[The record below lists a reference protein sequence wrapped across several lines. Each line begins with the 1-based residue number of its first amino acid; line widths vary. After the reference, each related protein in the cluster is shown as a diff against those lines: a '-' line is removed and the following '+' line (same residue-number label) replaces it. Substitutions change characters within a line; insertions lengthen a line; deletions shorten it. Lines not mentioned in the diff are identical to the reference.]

1 MNGLQSVGRF
11 LVVAGVIL
19 LVAGILAIAA
29 GRLGLPIGRLPG
41 DFSFKGKHVTV
52 FAPIGT
58 MILLSLVLTFILNV
72 LTRWFK

>member
-1 MNGLQSVGRF
+1 MVLAGLV
-11 LVVAGVIL
+11 L
-19 LVAGILAIAA
+19 LVAGVLAIAA

-41 DFSFKGKHVTV
+41 DFTFKGKHVTV

-58 MILLSLVLTFILNV
+58 MIVLSLALTLVLNV

>member
-1 MNGLQSVGRF
+1 MSGLQSIGRF
-11 LVVAGVIL
+11 LVLAGIVL
-19 LVAGILAIAA
+19 LVAGLLAIAA

-41 DFSFKGKHVTV
+41 DFTFKGKHVTV

-58 MILLSLVLTFILNV
+58 MIVLSLVLTFILNV

>member
-1 MNGLQSVGRF
+1 M
-11 LVVAGVIL
+11 VVAGAIL
-19 LVAGILAIAA
+19 LVAGVLAIAA

-58 MILLSLVLTFILNV
+58 MLVLSLVLTFIVNV

>member
-1 MNGLQSVGRF
+1 M
-11 LVVAGVIL
+11 VVAGAIL
-19 LVAGILAIAA
+19 LVAGVLAIAA

-58 MILLSLVLTFILNV
+58 MIVLSLVLTFILNV

>member
-1 MNGLQSVGRF
+1 M
-11 LVVAGVIL
+11 VVAGVIL

>member
-1 MNGLQSVGRF
+1 MNGLQSIGRF
-11 LVVAGVIL
+11 LVVAGAIL
-19 LVAGILAIAA
+19 LVAGVLAIAA

-58 MILLSLVLTFILNV
+58 MLVLSLVLTFIVNV

>member
-1 MNGLQSVGRF
+1 MSGLQSIGRF
-11 LVVAGVIL
+11 LVLAGIVL
-19 LVAGILAIAA
+19 LVDGLLAIAA

-41 DFSFKGKHVTV
+41 DFTFKGKHVTV

-58 MILLSLVLTFILNV
+58 MIVLSLVLTFILNV

>member
-1 MNGLQSVGRF
+1 MNGLQSIGRF
-11 LVVAGVIL
+11 LVIAGTVL
-19 LVAGILAIAA
+19 LVAGLIAMAA

-52 FAPIGT
+52 FAPIGS
-58 MILLSLVLTFILNV
+58 MIVLSLVLTFILNV

>member
-1 MNGLQSVGRF
+1 MNGLQSIGRF
-11 LVVAGVIL
+11 LVVAGAIL
-19 LVAGILAIAA
+19 LVTGVLAIAA

-58 MILLSLVLTFILNV
+58 MLVLSLVLTFIVNV